1 MNELEQRADEY
12 KESKRHRCFRANV
25 GTVQIDYEK
34 YLDNLKQAYIAGA
47 TEETK
52 LLVEEN
58 RKAREI
64 IKTSLGLLSL
74 FSSSN
79 GSVENFINK
88 AEQFLGEGKW
98 QNQILNTLKDTL
110 KEQT

>member
-1 MNELEQRADEY
+1 MNKKLLEQRA
-12 KESKRHRCFRANV
+12 
-25 GTVQIDYEK
+25 EK
-34 YLDNLKQAYIAGA
+34 YISKNYSNLNCGIQGIIKQSCIEFA

-52 LLVEEN
+52 LLSEHILELQKTNGSLTDRVDE
-58 RKAREI
+58 AREI

-88 AEQFLGEGKW
+88 AEQFLGDEK
-98 QNQILNTLKDTL
+98 
-110 KEQT
+110 

>member
-64 IKTSLGLLSL
+64 IKKHPNWKGRSKVICSQISKKKNPYFYACTHTQL
-74 FSSSN
+74 
-79 GSVENFINK
+79 VELISDF
-88 AEQFLGEGKW
+88 
-98 QNQILNTLKDTL
+98 
-110 KEQT
+110 